1 MSEINKSKTVMIKP
15 ILSQEDQNLLIRT
28 KYISKKDLDHEK
40 SYYQYEKLKHN
51 LKKKLREK
59 IMDEFALKISENESK
74 KNIYTF
80 TSLNMKCD
88 SRGLYH
94 RLKKINQNEN
104 IPTKLKACFKNWFSK
119 TPNTVIKHKVNTNS
133 KNDRN
138 RTIKIRC
145 YRYQNTRCS
154 NLAKK
159 TTDMTTKRK
168 RPKVQIKTTIT
179 PKIEEKPKYKYNY
192 SCNNSK
198 VSYSK
203 SEMGNDDNNKG
214 NIYIGKKNGN
224 SYYYEKKYNNFGSL
238 TIIQHNVENS
248 KKNRNRIFKTGSCYF
263 NNNLALPKSSRNK
276 FINNNTNYESQ
287 KILGN
292 SKSSWSIFCNSVS
305 GRKAGE
311 NIENKEYLN

>member
-104 IPTKLKACFKNWFSK
+104 INKSK
-119 TPNTVIKHKVNTNS
+119 
-133 KNDRN
+133 
-138 RTIKIRC
+138 
-145 YRYQNTRCS
+145 
-154 NLAKK
+154 
-159 TTDMTTKRK
+159 
-168 RPKVQIKTTIT
+168 
-179 PKIEEKPKYKYNY
+179 
-192 SCNNSK
+192 
-198 VSYSK
+198 
-203 SEMGNDDNNKG
+203 
-214 NIYIGKKNGN
+214 
-224 SYYYEKKYNNFGSL
+224 
-238 TIIQHNVENS
+238 
-248 KKNRNRIFKTGSCYF
+248 
-263 NNNLALPKSSRNK
+263 
-276 FINNNTNYESQ
+276 
-287 KILGN
+287 
-292 SKSSWSIFCNSVS
+292 
-305 GRKAGE
+305 
-311 NIENKEYLN
+311 